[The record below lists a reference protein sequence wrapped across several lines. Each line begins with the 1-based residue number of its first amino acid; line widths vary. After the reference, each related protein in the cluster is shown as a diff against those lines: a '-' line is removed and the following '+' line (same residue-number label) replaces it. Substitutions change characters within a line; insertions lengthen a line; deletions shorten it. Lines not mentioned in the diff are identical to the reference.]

1 MGKKKGTATTTGEN
15 IALEAEKQ
23 DEFNDQLEELADEEV
38 EFGTIYIGHIPPGF
52 YEDQMRA
59 YFTQFG
65 TVSKVRLARSKK
77 TGGYKG
83 YGYVQFTNQDV
94 AKIAA
99 DAMNNY
105 LMFDRLL
112 KCQYVPTAD
121 LHPAIWKGCDKKF
134 VWVDKVKKHKK
145 QFNKPRS
152 EEQVKKVA
160 MQLINKDNRRRKS
173 LLEHGIQ
180 YEFPGFEAAI
190 PKKKTVKKSTKTK
203 LEKTPSKRAKVVKE
217 VK

>member
-1 MGKKKGTATTTGEN
+1 MGKKKGAAPRAGEN

-23 DEFNDQLEELADEEV
+23 DEFNNQLEELADEEV

-105 LMFDRLL
+105 CLL
-112 KCQYVPTAD
+112 YTSPSPRD
-121 LHPAIWKGCDKKF
+121 L
-134 VWVDKVKKHKK
+134 
-145 QFNKPRS
+145 
-152 EEQVKKVA
+152 
-160 MQLINKDNRRRKS
+160 
-173 LLEHGIQ
+173 
-180 YEFPGFEAAI
+180 
-190 PKKKTVKKSTKTK
+190 STSRM
-203 LEKTPSKRAKVVKE
+203 PSSA
-217 VK
+217 